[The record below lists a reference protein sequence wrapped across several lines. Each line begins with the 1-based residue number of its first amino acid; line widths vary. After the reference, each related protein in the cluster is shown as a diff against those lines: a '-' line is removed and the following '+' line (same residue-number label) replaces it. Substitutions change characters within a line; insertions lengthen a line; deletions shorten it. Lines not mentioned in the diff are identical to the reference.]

1 MLIDEMAVIPV
12 MFNQSATLTS
22 KDLSKVKT
30 TYYCTTIFTK
40 TKLKDYE
47 LYVPVEE

>member
-1 MLIDEMAVIPV
+1 MTVIPII
-12 MFNQSATLTS
+12 FNQNATLAS
-22 KDLSKVKT
+22 DDLSKIKF
-30 TYYCTTIFTK
+30 TYYGTMIFTK